1 MVLLELEMRLQSFE
15 KELEDFCLPKPTED
29 ELCQV
34 KVIANIEP
42 VLIRKE
48 KDYIIEQLKVSVRNC
63 ITKFTDE
70 QLLIYEKVIDDVKE
84 EKQLLT
90 SIDARGGCGNT
101 FLLNAILAS
110 VRSSEP
116 GGCVALAIATTGM
129 AANLLSLCSTFHS
142 RMKAPLVATEQF
154 MLQISA
160 QSNLSKLIKMAK
172 LLLIDESTML
182 DRFQLEAIDRSLKY
196 IMGIDSLPFEGKI
209 VILAGD
215 LRQSLKQVSFV
226 ETLFHPSSNQE
237 FAS

>member
-1 MVLLELEMRLQSFE
+1 M
-15 KELEDFCLPKPTED
+15 
-29 ELCQV
+29 
-34 KVIANIEP
+34 
-42 VLIRKE
+42 
-48 KDYIIEQLKVSVRNC
+48 KVSVRNC

-116 GGCVALAIATTGM
+116 GGCVALAIATTGIT
-129 AANLLSLCSTFHS
+129 ANLLSLGSTFHS

-160 QSNLSKLIKMAK
+160 QSNLIRPSLNCLNSLLKREVVDSFLCLLSLVSDKLYYA
-172 LLLIDESTML
+172 
-182 DRFQLEAIDRSLKY
+182 
-196 IMGIDSLPFEGKI
+196 
-209 VILAGD
+209 
-215 LRQSLKQVSFV
+215 
-226 ETLFHPSSNQE
+226 N
-237 FAS
+237 